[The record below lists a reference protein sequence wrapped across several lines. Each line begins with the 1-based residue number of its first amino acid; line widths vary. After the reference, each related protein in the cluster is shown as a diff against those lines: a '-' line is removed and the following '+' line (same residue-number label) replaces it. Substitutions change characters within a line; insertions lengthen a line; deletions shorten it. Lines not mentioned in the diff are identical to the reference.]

1 LNQVDCAMKWS
12 LVTSGL
18 AGAGMLA
25 LGSDLVVPI
34 GAMMGSLCDLAGVAA
49 AMVFFGL
56 ADGA

>member
-1 LNQVDCAMKWS
+1 MKWT
-12 LVTSGL
+12 LITSGL

-25 LGSDLVVPI
+25 LGSNFVIPM
-34 GAMMGSLCDLAGVAA
+34 GAVAGSLCDLAGVAA

>member
-1 LNQVDCAMKWS
+1 MKWS
-12 LVTSGL
+12 LITSGL

-25 LGSDLVVPI
+25 LGSNFVIPI
-34 GAMMGSLCDLAGVAA
+34 GAMTGSLCDLAGVAA